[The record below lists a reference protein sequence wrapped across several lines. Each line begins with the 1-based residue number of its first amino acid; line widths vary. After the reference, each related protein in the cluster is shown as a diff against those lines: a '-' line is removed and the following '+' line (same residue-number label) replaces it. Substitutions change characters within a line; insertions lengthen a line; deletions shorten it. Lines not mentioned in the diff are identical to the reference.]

1 MGSDRRAGK
10 HVDRHVARNGQQPR
24 RDGSASR
31 VVRRSVLPCTHEA
44 LLSCFL
50 GGATVA
56 EDRER
61 QAEDPMLKPPHEV
74 TGSIRI
80 ARP

>member
-1 MGSDRRAGK
+1 
-10 HVDRHVARNGQQPR
+10 
-24 RDGSASR
+24 
-31 VVRRSVLPCTHEA
+31 VLPGAHEA
-44 LLSCFL
+44 LLSRFL

-61 QAEDPMLKPPHEV
+61 QAEHPMLKPPHEV
-74 TGSIRI
+74 TGSKRI